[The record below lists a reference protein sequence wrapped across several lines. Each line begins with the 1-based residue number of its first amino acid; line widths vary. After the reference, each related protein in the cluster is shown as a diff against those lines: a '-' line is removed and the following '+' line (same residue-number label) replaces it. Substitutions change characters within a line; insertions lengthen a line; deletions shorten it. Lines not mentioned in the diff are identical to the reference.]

1 MLRFE
6 DFLEERLKDEVLKY
20 MLQNGYKSPNTLSPE
35 FRAINDTYK
44 QAYLAYN
51 YGDSIAEKLRN
62 NNATLYKGK
71 FTRDTVNELLA
82 NEWNSK
88 AGIETAKM
96 VKANPVNGLNPNQQI
111 LNTVGE
117 HLVNNKLITTP
128 DKARKLEEFDSV
140 FQPANNMKQQN
151 SPILEGGIEKNVIST
166 PPENGKSK
174 PVIEEYPEDMQPGD
188 KVLKTGI
195 EKNVSAYDLI
205 QEDKN
210 LSTEEKVDKIH
221 EVADKRN
228 QEIEKEHR
236 KGMGKIALGGA
247 LAIGSNFIPMV
258 GPFAKVAKGT
268 SKLLAPIGKKFT
280 SSLGKKIVQN
290 TTKDIAEGIAV
301 SPVAGVGEAMYEDEK
316 VLPKIAKNAAINTGL
331 GIGKGLSYG
340 FAKKFNKADILKNSS
355 LINKQTS
362 CQQRELQD
370 KAIQYYEDYLEG
382 RSVKLND
389 GSKVKFGSPNGIRI
403 KPKNANIIPD
413 LPDQLKSGEIINQD
427 NKTSVHNKL
436 KGKIYNYSI
445 NKNINGENTIGK
457 INSAQ
462 KNKEE
467 EEYFWLRELLK
478 SLKRHT

>member
-1 MLRFE
+1 MYFYE
-6 DFLEERLKDEVLKY
+6 D
-20 MLQNGYKSPNTLSPE
+20 N
-35 FRAINDTYK
+35 
-44 QAYLAYN
+44 
-51 YGDSIAEKLRN
+51 IAEKLRN
-62 NNATLYKGK
+62 NNATLYNGK

-88 AGIETAKM
+88 AGIE
-96 VKANPVNGLNPNQQI
+96 
-111 LNTVGE
+111 
-117 HLVNNKLITTP
+117 
-128 DKARKLEEFDSV
+128 
-140 FQPANNMKQQN
+140 
-151 SPILEGGIEKNVIST
+151 
-166 PPENGKSK
+166 
-174 PVIEEYPEDMQPGD
+174 
-188 KVLKTGI
+188 
-195 EKNVSAYDLI
+195 KNVSAYDLI
-205 QEDKN
+205 QENKN

-228 QEIEKEHR
+228 QEIES
-236 KGMGKIALGGA
+236 IATSPVN
-247 LAIGSNFIPMV
+247 I
-258 GPFAKVAKGT
+258 AKDAVVENE
-268 SKLLAPIGKKFT
+268 
-280 SSLGKKIVQN
+280 SLGKSTIKNVLFGGFLGGLNKGGYKLANKID
-290 TTKDIAEGIAV
+290 TGKILRK
-301 SPVAGVGEAMYEDEK
+301 AGQK
-316 VLPKIAKNAAINTGL
+316 NKLLPR
-331 GIGKGLSYG
+331 
-340 FAKKFNKADILKNSS
+340 
-355 LINKQTS
+355 
-362 CQQRELQD
+362 QQRELQD

-467 EEYFWLRELLK
+467 EEYFWLRELLN